1 MKKVILL
8 SGLIVFLA
16 IPLLKSQGLI
26 KNSRIT
32 GICYAG
38 NKVKKIYIPPP
49 DKFLKKDGS
58 KSGGT
63 INVYYSNTP
72 SNIVN
77 AVDFAASILES
88 LLPQDAEITVL
99 VSTGSMAS
107 GVLANSST
115 TALAGGWAIDALDP
129 NAWYAIALA
138 EKIYGAGLN
147 DDLSPDISMQIN
159 TNVDWYLGTD
169 GNTPL
174 LQYDLVTVMIHEL
187 IHGLGFF
194 DTMSADES
202 TGSWGAAS
210 IPVIY
215 DTFIENLQGQRLI
228 DTLVFQNP
236 SVELKNELTGEQ
248 LYFNGPLLK
257 SANSGERI
265 KIYAPSTYDPGSS
278 ISHLDEDTTPDQDA
292 LMTPYI
298 DKGEAIH
305 DPGKITMA
313 MLGDFGWINTRFIH
327 ENPPDTEEHLTQM
340 ELSTTIVSDTL
351 YDRNKVGLVW
361 SFDGFTTSDTV
372 FMISANSDNTF
383 SATISVP
390 YFDTRLEYYM
400 YVQDC
405 FSRTYRS
412 PSYIDKFRYSVRIGM
427 DTVRPVMLHTPI
439 AYYLEKVDTIK
450 FEALAADNMGI
461 DTVYVEYRVNNGPSV
476 YAGLAAGENYSYK
489 AEIIAKPLSL
499 EGGDTMYYRIT
510 ASDVA
515 LVPNSKTLPE
525 NGFYKIRIE
534 DIGTVVTGY
543 STDFTDASGDFLNIG
558 FSISKPAYFLN
569 YGLHTE
575 HPYESPDTDG
585 GRLDFTAMLRHPI
598 INDANG
604 MIITYMDLALVEP
617 GEEGSVFGSED
628 FYDYVIIEG
637 SKNWGK
643 TWFPLVAGYDCR
655 YVKSWET
662 AYNSLIV
669 NNNSTYI
676 GQESMLQK
684 RTVFPKISEY
694 ISGGDTMMI
703 RFRLFSDPY
712 ARGWG
717 WVIEDLHIGPV
728 IDNVEKTNYESAVVF
743 PNPGK
748 GMIRINDPE
757 LMGKKIWYDIYNSI
771 GTHIKTGIDDG
782 SQVMTI
788 DITEQSPGVYFI
800 ILHNDMVRKTL
811 KYLLIK

>member
-16 IPLLKSQGLI
+16 IPLLKSQELI

-49 DKFLKKDGS
+49 DKFLQKDGS

-72 SNIVN
+72 AYIVT
-77 AVDFAASILES
+77 AIDYAASVLES
-88 LLPQDAEITVL
+88 LLPQDVEITVL
-99 VSTGSMAS
+99 VSTVNMSS
-107 GVLANSST
+107 GILANSST

-129 NAWYAIALA
+129 NAWYPIALA
-138 EKIYGAGLN
+138 EKIYGEGLN
-147 DDLSPDISMQIN
+147 DVLSPDITLAIN
-159 TNVDWYLGTD
+159 TGVNWYVGTD
-169 GNTPL
+169 GNTSL
-174 LQYDLVTVMIHEL
+174 NQYDLVTVMIHEL
-187 IHGLGFF
+187 VHGLGFF
-194 DTMSADES
+194 DTMSADAS

-215 DTFIENLQGQRLI
+215 DTFIENSAGLRLV
-228 DTLVFQNP
+228 DTLNFKNP
-236 SVELKNELTGEQ
+236 SVELKNQLTSEQ
-248 LYFNGPLLK
+248 LYFNGPVLR
-257 SANSGERI
+257 SANSGGRM

-278 ISHLDEDTTPDQDA
+278 ISHLDEDDTPDTDA
-292 LMTPYI
+292 LMTPFI
-298 DKGEAIH
+298 DMGEAIH

-313 MLGDFGWINTRFIH
+313 MLGDLGWINTRFIH
-327 ENPPDTEEHLTQM
+327 ENPPDTEEHLTQI

-372 FMISANSDNTF
+372 FMSSPQSDDTF
-383 SATISVP
+383 SATIPVP
-390 YFDTRLEYYM
+390 YFDTRLEYYL

-412 PSYIDKFRYSVRIGM
+412 PSYIDEFRYSVRIGM
-427 DTVRPVMLHTPI
+427 DTVRPVMLHTPV

-450 FEALAADNMGI
+450 FEALAADNIGI
-461 DTVYVEYRVNNGPSV
+461 DTVYVEYRVNDGPSTYV
-476 YAGLAAGENYSYK
+476 GLEAGENYSYK

-499 EGGDTMYYRIT
+499 EGGDTICYRIT

-515 LVPNSKTLPE
+515 FIPNSKTLPE
-525 NGFYKIRIE
+525 NGFYKIGIE

-543 STDFTDASGDFLNIG
+543 STDFTDSSGDFLNIG
-558 FSISKPAYFLN
+558 FSILKPEYFSN

-598 INDANG
+598 IYDANG
-604 MIITYMDLALVEP
+604 MIITYLELALVEP

-643 TWFPLVAGYDCR
+643 TWFPLAAGYDCR

-669 NNNSTYI
+669 NNNSIYI

-684 RTVFPKISEY
+684 RTVFPKVSEY

-712 ARGWG
+712 ANGWG
-717 WVIEDLHIGPV
+717 WVIEDFHIGPL

-748 GMIRINDPE
+748 GVIRINDPE

-771 GTHIKTGIDDG
+771 GTRIKTGIDDG
-782 SQVMTI
+782 SQLMTL
-788 DITEQSPGVYFI
+788 DITDQSPGVYFI
-800 ILHNDMVRKTL
+800 VIHNDMVRKTL